1 MTDFVDA
8 DCETLFKLAI
18 EHSPFLRY
26 HEAERFFPILAESWL
41 TMTSRAPWAS
51 DPDIV
56 QKTLGD
62 VAADPGPP
70 RPEPAAGV
78 GRRRHGQLIDQQADD
93 DEAGNE
99 Q

>member
-1 MTDFVDA
+1 MIVKGAAVQLHGHGPDLRRHPNLV
-8 DCETLFKLAI
+8 LA
-18 EHSPFLRY
+18 LVV
-26 HEAERFFPILAESWL
+26 LL
-41 TMTSRAPWAS
+41 
-51 DPDIV
+51 DPV
-56 QKTLGD
+56 LGD